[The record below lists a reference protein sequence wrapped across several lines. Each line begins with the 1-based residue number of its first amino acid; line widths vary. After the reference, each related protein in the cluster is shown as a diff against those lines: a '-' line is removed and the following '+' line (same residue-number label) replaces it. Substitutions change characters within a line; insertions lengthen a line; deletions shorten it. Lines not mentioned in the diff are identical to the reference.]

1 MEGPTYTGREWR
13 GKRERD
19 EVPPIITVPPGPRG
33 ARIVTVYVD
42 QWSNSSTLRT
52 AFSRLITST
61 CNTNWLK
68 LHKLSAQ

>member
-19 EVPPIITVPPGPRG
+19 EVPPVITVSPGPRG

-42 QWSNSSTLRT
+42 QWSKQYVEDS
-52 AFSRLITST
+52 I
-61 CNTNWLK
+61 
-68 LHKLSAQ
+68 